1 MPVTMVNGGGMLS
14 WQGGIDHRK
23 NGTSGYDYSRG
34 VHKKIRTM
42 YKAILPRHL
51 VDMFTNDGHMDASMA
66 RMTAWSVGEGTIQ
79 TMEGR
84 VIVEPSNMGT
94 ALMFPEGLPEGDVS
108 GKEHIGMCN

>member
-1 MPVTMVNGGGMLS
+1 
-14 WQGGIDHRK
+14 
-23 NGTSGYDYSRG
+23 
-34 VHKKIRTM
+34 M

-108 GKEHIGMCN
+108 GKEHTGMCN